1 MKNSVDMNTI
11 KYLFWDVDKENIDF
25 DKYKIFIIGRV
36 LDIGTW
42 EDIWKVFEYY
52 GKKEIKKA
60 IVEATGLRKKTES
73 FWSQYFDIS
82 IEHFRSWKKREAN
95 PVKSIF

>member
-1 MKNSVDMNTI
+1 MKKSVNMNTI

-82 IEHFRSWKKREAN
+82 IEHFRSWKKRETN